1 MMMQMITTACCWCR
15 LMGHP
20 GKQMIRLA
28 ILLAFCASPL
38 LAQDDV
44 QPPPCVVVPTGA
56 VLQSGVIGEGTT
68 AWRYQF
74 YFDVPNMSDAFDDIL
89 SRLAKD
95 GHMMGED
102 VSAMGDGSLII
113 YPCGDDLLASVSTQG
128 ALAEPGL
135 LIVTLGIPGG

>member
-1 MMMQMITTACCWCR
+1 MAAR
-15 LMGHP
+15 GNA
-20 GKQMIRLA
+20 MIRLA
-28 ILLAFCASPL
+28 TLLAFCASPL
-38 LAQDDV
+38 WAQDNL

-56 VLQSGVIGEGTT
+56 VLRSGVAGEGTT

-89 SRLAKD
+89 ARLAKD

-102 VSAMGDGSLII
+102 VSAMGDGSLLI
-113 YPCGDDLLASVSTQG
+113 YPCGDDLSASVSTQG
-128 ALAEPGL
+128 AVEEPGL